1 MSKSNTSV
9 SGVAPTRRGGFPD
22 EFKQDAVRL
31 VVDEKY
37 SFKAAAEA
45 VGVSANSLRVWHKK
59 FAPPPKACGSNA
71 TLDELREVSC
81 PMSGGQSY
89 RCAQRAWRDNCQPN
103 DSRRN
108 ELPFKEGM
116 LSQPPATVHDPCQCV
131 QIQSRPTRR
140 VRTGA
145 HRALRLWERAE
156 S

>member
-22 EFKQDAVRL
+22 DFKQDAVRL

-71 TLDELREVSC
+71 TLDELREENK
-81 PMSGGQSY
+81 
-89 RCAQRAWRDNCQPN
+89 R
-103 DSRRN
+103 
-108 ELPFKEGM
+108 
-116 LSQPPATVHDPCQCV
+116 
-131 QIQSRPTRR
+131 
-140 VRTGA
+140 
-145 HRALRLWERAE
+145 LRKQLKRAE
-156 S
+156 MEREILKKATAYFAKESQ